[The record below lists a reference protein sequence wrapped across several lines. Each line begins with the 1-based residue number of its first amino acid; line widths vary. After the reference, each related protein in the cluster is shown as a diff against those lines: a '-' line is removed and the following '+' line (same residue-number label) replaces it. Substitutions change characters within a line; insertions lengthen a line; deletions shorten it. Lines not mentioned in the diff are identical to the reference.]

1 MRRHYLKLRFDKY
14 LDMQVS
20 VLLAKE
26 RRGRR
31 THGSLILELMRYDS
45 NLQSIYI
52 TSIRSKNEKI
62 RIKYFSGLLFEVN
75 QPNKEDTVML
85 SIGVDMSGS
94 AEDSC
99 SRNNEHVYVEGKFY
113 FADKTKKTFGKAI
126 LLSLIR

>member
-1 MRRHYLKLRFDKY
+1 
-14 LDMQVS
+14 
-20 VLLAKE
+20 KE

-52 TSIRSKNEKI
+52 TSIRSKNENI
-62 RIKYFSGLLFEVN
+62 RMKYFSGLLFEVN